1 MATIIQFLSV
11 AHQLFLHI
19 APQYTPLL
27 LACRWE
33 KWGVVRTLLDCG
45 APVNVLDGNQMSPLY
60 FACLSNK
67 LPIIRLL
74 MKAGADPTLGMN
86 PLDSSDVSQE
96 AKDLIRSLWKPE
108 PLDTPQPTFIV
119 EVPGGGTVTITSCL
133 LIHKLC
139 ATGNV
144 DEVVR
149 RKEEIT
155 NELLKRTG
163 KVDSVDG
170 VRLFVCYDHM
180 LSSSVYSTPPRVHV
194 WPS

>member
-1 MATIIQFLSV
+1 M
-11 AHQLFLHI
+11 FLHI

-108 PLDTPQPTFIV
+108 PLETPQPTFIW
-119 EVPGGGTVTITSCL
+119 ELPSGATATISSCL
-133 LIHKLC
+133 LLHKMC
-139 ATGNV
+139 VEGKEE
-144 DEVVR
+144 EVTR
-149 RKEEIT
+149 RKGEIT
-155 NELLKRTG
+155 KELLKHPG
-163 KVDSVDG
+163 KVDSVSG
-170 VRLFVCYDHM
+170 VGPIVIIIFKLHH
-180 LSSSVYSTPPRVHV
+180 LSCILHPK
-194 WPS
+194 